1 MTNSKKKRTKPDS
14 LEAWYHKRDKALAR
28 VVAIWEKGEAAGEDE
43 LNRALD
49 ALALAHTAATFEW
62 GSGPVKW

>member
-1 MTNSKKKRTKPDS
+1 MKCYDTFKKKKRAES
-14 LEAWYHKRDKALAR
+14 WYDLRDQALAD
-28 VVAIWEKGEAAGEDE
+28 VVAIYVKGERTEDE

-62 GSGPVKW
+62 GGGPIKW

>member
-1 MTNSKKKRTKPDS
+1 MDLWHHR
-14 LEAWYHKRDKALAR
+14 RDKALAR
-28 VVAIWEKGEAAGEDE
+28 VVAIYEKGEVTEDE

-62 GSGPVKW
+62 GGGPIEW

>member
-1 MTNSKKKRTKPDS
+1 MTLSKNKRPNLTSMD
-14 LEAWYHKRDKALAR
+14 LWHHRRDKALAR
-28 VVAIWEKGEAAGEDE
+28 VVAIYEKGEVTEDE

-62 GSGPVKW
+62 GGGPIEW